1 MKFTT
6 TFVALISVVYAIPA
20 PTPDLPDL
28 SARAPGAVYVQSSL
42 MVHTHA
48 HACFVCAN
56 APFVDPCGK
65 FSGVS
70 GECVNFP
77 ASFDDDISSVGPDSG
92 QDCFFYVDVGC
103 GGASLGPIRGP
114 GIPDLFN
121 SGFNDQISSFK

>member
-28 SARAPGAVYVQSSL
+28 SARAPGAV
-42 MVHTHA
+42 
-48 HACFVCAN
+48 FVCAN

-92 QDCFFYVDVGC
+92 QDCFFYVYGC
-103 GGASLGPIRGP
+103 GVRGRKP
-114 GIPDLFN
+114 RAHQRPRDPDLFN
-121 SGFNDQISSFK
+121 SGFNDQISSFKCLFG